1 MKLPKVAESIME
13 FIEGMTP
20 RGLLLL
26 SAVAGLLAFG
36 FFFLVLSSIMPD
48 KAPENRPDMAMV
60 KVVTVKRDIPV
71 RTELKEEMLQVI
83 EMPKSA
89 VPEDAIK
96 DINVVLGKPVRSM
109 IFKGDILTGRKLFPD
124 QKEAGFTGTIPAN
137 CRAISLAIDDVTG
150 VAGFA
155 LPGDYVDVMT
165 VSDKVKD
172 GKVTGEI
179 LLQNVLLLSINKI
192 TDAANAGGEKGKDS
206 KDNKEGDKVRTVD
219 APATATL
226 AVLPEEALRLMVASQ
241 AGKVYLVLRPFRP
254 AEPYIVNTDYT
265 ITLNQGKKTETA
277 PATPMPAS
285 APVSVPA
292 PAYTP
297 PAQSYSGS
305 YEASYAGGSSIE
317 VIRGTQS
324 SR

>member
-1 MKLPKVAESIME
+1 VKLPKVAESIME

-36 FFFLVLSSIMPD
+36 LFFLVLSSIMPD
-48 KAPENRPDMAMV
+48 KGPENRPDMAMV

-192 TDAANAGGEKGKDS
+192 TDAANAGGEKDKNNKDGGKTQAVDS
-206 KDNKEGDKVRTVD
+206 L
-219 APATATL
+219 ATATL

-241 AGKVYLVLRPFRP
+241 TGKVYLVLRPFRP
-254 AEPYIVNTDYT
+254 AEPYIIDTNYT
-265 ITLNQGKKTETA
+265 ITLNQGKKAETA
-277 PATPMPAS
+277 PAAPMPVS
-285 APVSVPA
+285 APVSAPA

-297 PAQSYSGS
+297 PAESYSGS
-305 YEASYAGGSSIE
+305 YDASYAGGSSIE
-317 VIRGTQS
+317 VIRGTQFS
-324 SR
+324 K